1 MLPTPPPRDA
11 DGNVV
16 PHNHA
21 DILDADGIIRRV
33 TMQHV
38 VVDPKAAGGRKL
50 SSILFNPSSG
60 HNGGLS
66 VDLRRPIEEDGL
78 DPRALITTE
87 EFVGSV
93 IMTAR
98 VFRDKTL
105 LVGYDPLPTNSYHGE
120 VWGNFTGGC
129 RKQLLRLAEWFVA
142 IDGVTHPSGYP

>member
-38 VVDPKAAGGRKL
+38 VEDPKAVGGRKL

-60 HNGGLS
+60 LNGGLS

-78 DPRALITTE
+78 APQAFVTTE

-93 IMTAR
+93 IMIAQ
-98 VFRDKTL
+98 VFRSKAL
-105 LVGYDPLPTNSYHGE
+105 QVGYDPLPTNSYHGE

-129 RKQLLRLAEWFVA
+129 KRQLLKLADWFVPVN
-142 IDGVTHPSGYP
+142 GVSHPSGYP